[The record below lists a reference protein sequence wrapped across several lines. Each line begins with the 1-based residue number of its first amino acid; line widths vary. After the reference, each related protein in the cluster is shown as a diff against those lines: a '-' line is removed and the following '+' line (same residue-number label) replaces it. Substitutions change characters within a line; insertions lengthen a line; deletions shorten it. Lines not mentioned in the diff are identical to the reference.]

1 MAYSVSVAGFQ
12 SSCIFVSYVSIG
24 PFDCVCVVDANTIL
38 LLRMSYSFI
47 LLSIPYQHLSPL
59 LFPRN

>member
-24 PFDCVCVVDANTIL
+24 PFDCVCVVCRHPTVTSHEL
-38 LLRMSYSFI
+38 FFHSSFYSISTFV
-47 LLSIPYQHLSPL
+47 PATVP
-59 LFPRN
+59 